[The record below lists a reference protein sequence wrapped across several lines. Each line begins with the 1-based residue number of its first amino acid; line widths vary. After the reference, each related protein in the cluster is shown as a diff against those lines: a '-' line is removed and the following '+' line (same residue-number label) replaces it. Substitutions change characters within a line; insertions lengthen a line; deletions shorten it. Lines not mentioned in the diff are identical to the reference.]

1 MQKTNI
7 DWQKRRV
14 ALRIEKK
21 DGQTSERTDWSRQE
35 IKLAE
40 GQPLGHIRVTHSWSR
55 FPGDRLIDPMG
66 SQAQCTV
73 ELSPQEIEVFL
84 AESQWKGWSEKARV
98 PTEGTANSFCF
109 KILWCHSARILQTR
123 SAGRSAFQ
131 CCHAPEKKVGTSLV
145 AQAVFKRGSKFL
157 HIPHKSLKPHRT

>member
-40 GQPLGHIRVTHSWSR
+40 GQPLGHIRVTHS
-55 FPGDRLIDPMG
+55 
-66 SQAQCTV
+66 
-73 ELSPQEIEVFL
+73 
-84 AESQWKGWSEKARV
+84 
-98 PTEGTANSFCF
+98 
-109 KILWCHSARILQTR
+109 
-123 SAGRSAFQ
+123 
-131 CCHAPEKKVGTSLV
+131 
-145 AQAVFKRGSKFL
+145 
-157 HIPHKSLKPHRT
+157 